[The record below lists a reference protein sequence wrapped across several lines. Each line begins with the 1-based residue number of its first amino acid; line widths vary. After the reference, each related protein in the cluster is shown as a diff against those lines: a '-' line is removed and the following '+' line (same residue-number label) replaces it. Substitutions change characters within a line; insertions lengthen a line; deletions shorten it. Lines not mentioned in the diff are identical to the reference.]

1 MFRRGRVAF
10 LGASSAL
17 IAVKRVAF
25 TYAEQQ
31 SELSV
36 RDKEK
41 ETLQSAV
48 VISLSSQSRD
58 NLKEYLDMN
67 KYQGVQGNYV
77 VINKGLTEG
86 DLYQYEPLFGERAAF
101 RLKGVIQNSKKS
113 MSVSN
118 VMSLSPYLYILH
130 IIIPNETSL
139 LLLLLLGNWSCRY
152 YVW

>member
-1 MFRRGRVAF
+1 MNRLGQSNSNQVDYIMFRGGGRVAF

-17 IAVKRVAF
+17 IAVRRVTF

-77 VINKGLTEG
+77 VINKGVTEG

-113 MSVSN
+113 MTVSN
-118 VMSLSPYLYILH
+118 VMSLYCPYLYILH
-130 IIIPNETSL
+130 IIPIETSL
-139 LLLLLLGNWSCRY
+139 
-152 YVW
+152 

>member
-1 MFRRGRVAF
+1 MFRARRFAL
-10 LGASSAL
+10 LGASSAA
-17 IAVKRVAF
+17 IAVRRAVLAYSEK
-25 TYAEQQ
+25 QP
-31 SELSV
+31 ELSD

-41 ETLQSAV
+41 ATLQTAV

-77 VINKGLTEG
+77 VINKGLTEA

-113 MSVSN
+113 MTVSVTST
-118 VMSLSPYLYILH
+118 LFDYYIM
-130 IIIPNETSL
+130 
-139 LLLLLLGNWSCRY
+139 
-152 YVW
+152 